1 MVLKTKQQ
9 YYSNLFNNDTSK
21 QNLFKIVNKIIK
33 KPTNTPYPEHTNSEI
48 LAEEFSSFF
57 KSKIENIRKN
67 FDSYKGNPLEMD
79 IKSECNLSSFSTVN
93 SDELYKI
100 IKNSPNKTCNLD
112 PAPTSI
118 VKQCAGILSQVIA
131 RLVNLT
137 ISTGNVPNTF
147 KKAIVSPLIKK
158 PNGDTSFTNYRPI
171 SNLPFISKVAEK
183 VIANQMNSYIKENKL
198 DEPLQSA
205 YKKKHSTHTALIKV
219 FNDILIAVDNKKVV
233 LLTLLDLSAAFD
245 TVDHSILLSRLEHT
259 LGISDSAKKWFKS
272 YLTNRTQEVVVNGKT
287 SKSKELDCCVPQGS
301 ILGADLYSEY
311 TIPLGEL
318 LRILELLYHFYADD
332 SQLIKII
339 DPNNTS
345 EHEKAKTDLQN
356 NINRIRNWMGINK
369 LQLYSEKTELLI
381 IGSKAELQKVKINE
395 LKLGNDIIIP
405 KPTVRNLGVMM
416 DNELKMADH
425 IQYTSKK
432 CYAALRNIYKIRRF
446 ITVDATKQLV
456 HACVISNIDY
466 CNVLLYGLPSNI
478 LSKLQRIPN

>member
-1 MVLKTKQQ
+1 M
-9 YYSNLFNNDTSK
+9 
-21 QNLFKIVNKIIK
+21 
-33 KPTNTPYPEHTNSEI
+33 
-48 LAEEFSSFF
+48 
-57 KSKIENIRKN
+57 
-67 FDSYKGNPLEMD
+67 
-79 IKSECNLSSFSTVN
+79 
-93 SDELYKI
+93 
-100 IKNSPNKTCNLD
+100 
-112 PAPTSI
+112 
-118 VKQCAGILSQVIA
+118 
-131 RLVNLT
+131 
-137 ISTGNVPNTF
+137 
-147 KKAIVSPLIKK
+147 
-158 PNGDTSFTNYRPI
+158 
-171 SNLPFISKVAEK
+171 
-183 VIANQMNSYIKENKL
+183 
-198 DEPLQSA
+198 
-205 YKKKHSTHTALIKV
+205 
-219 FNDILIAVDNKKVV
+219 
-233 LLTLLDLSAAFD
+233 
-245 TVDHSILLSRLEHT
+245 
-259 LGISDSAKKWFKS
+259 
-272 YLTNRTQEVVVNGKT
+272 VNGKT

-339 DPNNTS
+339 DPNTIS

-369 LQLYSEKTELLI
+369 LQLNSEKTELLI

-478 LSKLQRIPN
+478 LNQITKNSEFLCPGYLPTSEENFSNTLS